1 MINIRYRYL
10 FLYFMV
16 VSSIAP
22 VLAQDVPGSSIIS
35 RTFLSPD
42 GARKAVQRVYD
53 NGLGDIVQEIRS
65 FTGPT
70 LPSVVDLTLGS
81 HYRSC
86 LYDQFGR
93 PCVQG
98 TCNGGNQNDTIFS
111 VTLYASGWDIKLNNK
126 DKEDTCDEFLKLCDK
141 IEKHMSAGL
150 IPSNEE
156 RIHPGKIDTRL
167 YPYLDLI
174 GDHFIDEDKW
184 PFSLITSYVSC
195 ITSFRSV
202 IAANSFWP

>member
-1 MINIRYRYL
+1 M
-10 FLYFMV
+10 
-16 VSSIAP
+16 
-22 VLAQDVPGSSIIS
+22 
-35 RTFLSPD
+35 
-42 GARKAVQRVYD
+42 
-53 NGLGDIVQEIRS
+53 
-65 FTGPT
+65 
-70 LPSVVDLTLGS
+70 
-81 HYRSC
+81 
-86 LYDQFGR
+86 
-93 PCVQG
+93 QG
-98 TCNGGNQNDTIFS
+98 TCSGGNQNDTIFS

-174 GDHFIDEDKW
+174 GDHFIDDDKW